1 MSALKKRAVVKNLL
15 LLVFIFLVGLFYL
28 RTIER
33 KSIYF
38 PLKRI
43 EDTPQAA
50 GVSYEDVFIK
60 TQDGEMLHAW
70 FIPQTNS
77 SSVVLFLHG
86 NGGNLSHR
94 IEKVLFFHRLGNS
107 VLIADY
113 RGYGR
118 STGHPTERG
127 LYADALAC
135 YEYLTGT
142 KGFPPVHIVLYGE
155 SLGSAVAIDL
165 AAKRRIRALIAEGAF
180 TSVADMSKKI
190 YPFLPTFMLK
200 ERYDSLSKIKRIAV
214 PKLFIHS
221 VNDEIVPYAFGRR
234 LFEAAPAPKDFLEIR
249 GGHNEGFF
257 FHLDAIKAKVSAFL
271 AEYRKTDSP

>member
-1 MSALKKRAVVKNLL
+1 MVKNLL
-15 LLVFIFLVGLFYL
+15 FLLFVFFVGFFYL
-28 RTIER
+28 RYIEK

-50 GVSYEDVFIK
+50 GVGYEDVFIK
-60 TQDGEMLHAW
+60 TQDGQTLHSW
-70 FIPQTNS
+70 FIPQLDS
-77 SSVVLFLHG
+77 SSVVLFFHG

-94 IEKVLFFHRLGNS
+94 IEKVLFFHRLGYS

-118 STGHPTERG
+118 STGHPAERG

-135 YEYLTGT
+135 YEYLTKT
-142 KGFPPVHIVLYGE
+142 KGFLPVHIVLYGE

-165 AAKRRIRALIAEGAF
+165 AAVRQVRALILEGAF
-180 TSVADMSKKI
+180 TSVADMAKKI
-190 YPFLPTFMLK
+190 YPFLPAFMLN
-200 ERYDSLSKIKRIAV
+200 ERYDSLSKIKRIV
-214 PKLFIHS
+214 IPKLFIHS
-221 VNDEIVPYAFGRR
+221 LNDEIVPYAFGRR

-257 FHLDAIKAKVSAFL
+257 FHLDAITAKVSAFL
-271 AEYRKTDSP
+271 AEHRKSASP